1 MTEPDPT
8 PLAPPGS
15 LFARLTAAC
24 AEDWTAYTRHAF
36 VRGLAEGSLA
46 EASFRHYLAQDYVF
60 LIHLAR
66 AYALAA
72 YKADTLAGIRAA
84 AAAVSAI
91 VDTEMRLH
99 VGLCARWGLDAAA
112 LERTPEAAAT
122 MAYTRYVLERG
133 QAGDLLDLHVALA
146 PCVIGYAEIGAR
158 LAAEQRDASA
168 NPYRE
173 WIATYAGEDYQRL
186 AREAAATLDRLEA
199 ARAGPG
205 RFDGLVR
212 TFREAT
218 RLEARFWD
226 MGLQQ
231 SW

>member
-1 MTEPDPT
+1 VSENA
-8 PLAPPGS
+8 LAPPGS
-15 LFARLTAAC
+15 LFARLVAAC
-24 AEDWTAYTRHAF
+24 GEDWPAYTGHPF
-36 VRGLAEGSLA
+36 VRGLADGSLA
-46 EASFRHYLAQDYVF
+46 EASFRHYLAQDYLF

-72 YKADTLAGIRAA
+72 YKADTLAEIKTS
-84 AAAVSAI
+84 AAAVAVI
-91 VDTEMRLH
+91 VDIEMQLH
-99 VGLCARWGLDAAA
+99 VGFCARWGLDPAE

-146 PCVIGYAEIGAR
+146 PCVIGYAEIGAA
-158 LAAEQRDASA
+158 LAAAQPEAAA
-168 NPYRE
+168 NPYCG
-173 WIATYAGEDYQRL
+173 WIETYAGDDYQRL
-186 AREAAATLDRLEA
+186 ARDAVATLDRLEA

-205 RFDGLVR
+205 RFESLAR

-226 MGLQQ
+226 MGLAR